1 MHTQRLTHARTCAHT
16 HSHKHT
22 HTITHTH
29 TNTHTHSHTLTQI
42 RTHIHTNT
50 HTPGARGIFYTVGF
64 VYMYMFRNTFRDV
77 LFKKKKGVFSHCN
90 DGPCI
95 QWFVPFRTVNIH
107 VHSLADVQ
115 TRQR

>member
-1 MHTQRLTHARTCAHT
+1 MHTHMYAHTQTHTCTHMCTRTLTHT
-16 HSHKHT
+16 
-22 HTITHTH
+22 
-29 TNTHTHSHTLTQI
+29 HTLTQI
-42 RTHIHTNT
+42 RTHT
-50 HTPGARGIFYTVGF
+50 HTPGARGVFYTVGF

-107 VHSLADVQ
+107 VHSLGDVQ